1 MSDEVKLSEL
11 KIISNIDGCVMH
23 ALKSSQEKSFTFGE
37 AYFSTVN
44 FMKIKGWKKHLK
56 MTMNIIVPLG
66 KIKFVI
72 YDNRGSE
79 NKFYNYTLSKNNYKR
94 LTIPP
99 NVWLAFQGLEKSENI
114 LLNISNIEH
123 DPDEVENKKL
133 NMIRYNWD
141 KQK

>member
-1 MSDEVKLSEL
+1 
-11 KIISNIDGCVMH
+11 
-23 ALKSSQEKSFTFGE
+23 
-37 AYFSTVN
+37 
-44 FMKIKGWKKHLK
+44 

-79 NKFYNYTLSKNNYKR
+79 NKFYNYTLSRNNYKR

-114 LLNISNIEH
+114 LLNISNVEH

-133 NMIRYNWD
+133 NMIRYNWG

>member
-1 MSDEVKLSEL
+1 MPDEVKLSDL
-11 KIISNIDGCVMH
+11 KIISNVNGSVMH
-23 ALKSSQEKSFTFGE
+23 ALKSSQEKNFTFGE

-56 MTMNIIVPLG
+56 MTMNIIVPFG

-72 YDNRGSE
+72 YDNRGLA
-79 NKFYNYTLSKNNYKR
+79 NKFYNYTLSKNKYKR

-123 DPDEVENKKL
+123 DPNEVENKKL
-133 NMIRYNWD
+133 NMINYNWD